1 MIGSS
6 DASRCRASRRDDD
19 ARGARN
25 VSNFWNVFVTIA
37 RATFM
42 ATRTDIV
49 ARSDAQRANARTAA
63 RLARHCPPETP
74 NVKPGEEIVREG

>member
-1 MIGSS
+1 M
-6 DASRCRASRRDDD
+6 RRVETRRDVTTTRD
-19 ARGARN
+19 ARRMCRI
-25 VSNFWNVFVTIA
+25 VKIVKIS

-42 ATRTDIV
+42 ATRTDVV

-63 RLARHCPPETP
+63 TLARHCPPETP

>member
-1 MIGSS
+1 MCR
-6 DASRCRASRRDDD
+6 DAMRRGVTTTREERGMCRIC
-19 ARGARN
+19 RN
-25 VSNFWNVFVTIA
+25 VVKIS

-63 RLARHCPPETP
+63 TLARHCPPETP
-74 NVKPGEEIVREG
+74 NVKPGEEIVREGRDARI

>member
-1 MIGSS
+1 M
-6 DASRCRASRRDDD
+6 RRVETRRDVTTT
-19 ARGARN
+19 REERRMCRIFG
-25 VSNFWNVFVTIA
+25 NFVKIS

-63 RLARHCPPETP
+63 TLARHCPPETP